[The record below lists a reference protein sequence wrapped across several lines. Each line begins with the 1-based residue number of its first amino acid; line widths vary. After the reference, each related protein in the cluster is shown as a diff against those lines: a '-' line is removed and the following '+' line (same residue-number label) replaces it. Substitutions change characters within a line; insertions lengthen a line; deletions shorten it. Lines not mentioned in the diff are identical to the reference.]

1 MEASGFLFFYLKLR
15 KVFIGLYM
23 ISLSRYVIMQVLLPA
38 DFIVHD
44 KLFKSW
50 LIDFRKS
57 CIFNDEKRQN
67 SSFYHEKHFFTFSPP
82 FFAFPHVFILFLK
95 RGWREQFRKRSMVF
109 YGMLIE
115 KFRSNS
121 NCW

>member
-1 MEASGFLFFYLKLR
+1 MAFFFYLKLR

-50 LIDFRKS
+50 LIDSRKS

-82 FFAFPHVFILFLK
+82 FFAFPHAFILFLK